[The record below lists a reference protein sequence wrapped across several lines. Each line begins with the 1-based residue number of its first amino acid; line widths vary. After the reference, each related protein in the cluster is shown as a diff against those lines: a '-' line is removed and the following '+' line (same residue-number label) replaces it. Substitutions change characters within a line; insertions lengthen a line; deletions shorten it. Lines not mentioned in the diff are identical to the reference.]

1 MDLDMAT
8 VADVEEAD
16 KVSGSRALKR
26 AIMFWFTVTMVG
38 QWIFLAYVLVV
49 YGGPALSGDLP
60 AWNDHLSSAYIPGN
74 WLNNLSAIAHIG
86 LAVLILGGGPLQLI
100 PQIRAR
106 YPVFHRWLGR
116 SYVSAL
122 VITAIAGL
130 YLLANRDV
138 GELPMTMGFVLQGVL
153 ILWFAIQAYRHA
165 RARQFADHRRWVLRL
180 FMVASAVWYFRI
192 LMMIWVAL
200 TGGAGLDFET
210 GKGWFLDMMSFG
222 QYLPLLLLE
231 LYFRVV
237 ERPGQSLGSRGKLIT
252 AGLFSAAGLATL
264 LGVAIAT
271 IGMWLPE
278 MV

>member
-1 MDLDMAT
+1 MAAT
-8 VADVEEAD
+8 ADIENVNA
-16 KVSGSRALKR
+16 VSASKTLKR
-26 AIMFWFTVTMVG
+26 AIMFWFAVTAVG
-38 QWIFLAYVLVV
+38 QWIFLIYVLAA
-49 YGGPALSGDLP
+49 YGAPALSGDLP
-60 AWNDHLSSAYIPGN
+60 AWNDHLSSAYIPGD

-138 GELPMTMGFVLQGVL
+138 GALPMTTGFILQGVL
-153 ILWFAIQAYRHA
+153 ILWFAVQAYRHA
-165 RARQFADHRRWVLRL
+165 RARQFADHRRWALRL

-192 LMMIWVAL
+192 LMMIWVAI
-200 TGGAGLDFET
+200 TGGVGLDFET

-231 LYFRVV
+231 LYFRTV
-237 ERPGQSLGSRGKLIT
+237 ERPSQTLNARGQFVT
-252 AGLFSAAGLATL
+252 AGLFVVAGLATM
-264 LGVAIAT
+264 LGVVIAT
-271 IGMWLPE
+271 LGMWLPE
-278 MV
+278 II